1 MKTGLWNKKCFAR
14 NPPHDAAKQPDNL
27 STVNSQCLV
36 NKFTCKFVRR
46 KLCRQHE
53 RPSPWPALW
62 EALIRCNLE
71 IPQREIQ
78 SIADQSLEAI
88 YQLKVVLSK
97 TCVLHLCWDTPRR
110 PTLNTRTDDY
120 ITTKLVTY
128 ASSFVSTLSY
138 FNVNSHF
145 LFCLDYCHSCHLL
158 LLLATGNCRNVV
170 FLPLNFV
177 IKIRN

>member
-1 MKTGLWNKKCFAR
+1 MKTGLWNEKCFAP
-14 NPPHDAAKQPDNL
+14 NPPHVAAKQPDNL

-46 KLCRQHE
+46 KLYRQHE
-53 RPSPWPALW
+53 RPSPWPAPW
-62 EALIRCNLE
+62 EALIRRNLE
-71 IPQREIQ
+71 IPQRD
-78 SIADQSLEAI
+78 IADQSLGAI

-97 TCVLHLCWDTPRR
+97 TCVLRLWWDTPRR
-110 PTLNTRTDDY
+110 LTLNTRTDDY

-145 LFCLDYCHSCHLL
+145 LLC
-158 LLLATGNCRNVV
+158 
-170 FLPLNFV
+170 
-177 IKIRN
+177 

>member
-1 MKTGLWNKKCFAR
+1 MKAGLWNEKCFAP

-27 STVNSQCLV
+27 SAVNPQCLV

-46 KLCRQHE
+46 KLYSLQD

-78 SIADQSLEAI
+78 SIADQSLGAI

-97 TCVLHLCWDTPRR
+97 TCVLHLWWDTPRR

-120 ITTKLVTY
+120 IITKLVTY
-128 ASSFVSTLSY
+128 ARSFVSTLSY
-138 FNVNSHF
+138 FNASSHF
-145 LFCLDYCHSCHLL
+145 LFC
-158 LLLATGNCRNVV
+158 
-170 FLPLNFV
+170 
-177 IKIRN
+177 